1 MVFKAYISCI
11 QEIYKA
17 ARMSNKPTTHVA
29 FADAQQF
36 GEIIRQQRKKIG
48 LRIDDA
54 AALCGV
60 SVSLLS
66 GLENGN
72 RPVGL
77 PKALQVAQQLGVSL
91 YAESRLTEQQNE

>member
-1 MVFKAYISCI
+1 MPNEQNS
-11 QEIYKA
+11 
-17 ARMSNKPTTHVA
+17 MNT
-29 FADAQQF
+29 FADAKQF
-36 GEIIRQQRKKIG
+36 GAIIRQQRKQTG

-66 GLENGN
+66 GLENGS

-91 YAESRLTEQQNE
+91 FAQTRLTEQQRG